1 MNKKRFEPGDYVMIA
16 PERRGYQEQI
26 VSRARR
32 FFEYACENPV
42 KVVGYNNGGAVE
54 TECDAFK
61 NWKLRLEEY
70 WWDPCNDAII
80 EVPDKEFDC
89 LL

>member
-1 MNKKRFEPGDYVMIA
+1 MNKKRFEPGDYIMIA
-16 PERRGYQEQI
+16 PARRGYQEQI
-26 VSRARR
+26 VRRALP

-42 KVVGYNNGGAVE
+42 KVVGYNSAGVVE
-54 TECDAFK
+54 TECDAFE

-70 WWDPCNDAII
+70 WWAPCNDVMI
-80 EVPDKEFDC
+80 EVPDKEFEC